1 MSFKIAASFVHEY
14 NDLDYK
20 IEKEKLPAL
29 VINDSSNKA
38 SVHNYPF
45 PRNISDFF
53 DYKSIISG
61 LMPKQ
66 NAENFKKLPRFGL
79 TGLAQ
84 IRGVDMSDP
93 DLLIDLDLEM
103 VHSLNIRR
111 YFMYILFTVI
121 SILGIKA

>member
-1 MSFKIAASFVHEY
+1 MKPRDKLGIFCFK
-14 NDLDYK
+14 
-20 IEKEKLPAL
+20 P
-29 VINDSSNKA
+29 
-38 SVHNYPF
+38 
-45 PRNISDFF
+45 
-53 DYKSIISG
+53 
-61 LMPKQ
+61 
-66 NAENFKKLPRFGL
+66 GL